1 MQRITAS
8 MRMQNYCISIAED
21 STALLLSVQVVPLT
35 TDEET
40 AWGLSAACSSG
51 PFSCP
56 GGTLPYAGVGTY
68 RARGPENAAC
78 VYTPEHSLRS
88 G

>member
-1 MQRITAS
+1 MQKITPL
-8 MRMQNYCISIAED
+8 MTMQNPCVSTAED
-21 STALLLSVQVVPLT
+21 TTALLLSLQVVPLT
-35 TDEET
+35 IDEET
-40 AWGLSAACSSG
+40 AWGLSIACSAG

-68 RARGPENAAC
+68 RARGPENAAR
-78 VYTPEHSLRS
+78 VHTPEHSLRS

>member
-1 MQRITAS
+1 MQKITAS
-8 MRMQNYCISIAED
+8 MRMKNPCVSTAED
-21 STALLLSVQVVPLT
+21 PTALLLSLQVVPLT

-40 AWGLSAACSSG
+40 AWGLSIACSAG

-68 RARGPENAAC
+68 RARGPENAAR
-78 VYTPEHSLRS
+78 VHTPEHSLRS